1 MKSAGVAK
9 AVASAV
15 ALAFAVTTS
24 PFAQKP
30 ADKVREQDRVAAA
43 KQAPRADGAGAEA
56 PTQRFGETVAKLRQ
70 VEGNVLVSQES
81 GLASAAE
88 SLRLDDRSRV
98 ITTAN
103 AKATVV
109 YDDGCEI
116 TLEPN
121 QRLEI
126 RTDKE
131 CAERVV
137 QANTIFKDPGGL
149 AFAAGGT
156 GLVGGA
162 TAAALAGVGGGAI
175 LGTAGIS
182 GLAALLISRQDTA
195 VSPN

>member
-1 MKSAGVAK
+1 MKSSGVAK
-9 AVASAV
+9 AAASAV

-30 ADKVREQDRVAAA
+30 VDKDRPQDKVAAA
-43 KQAPRADGAGAEA
+43 KQAPGANAAGAEA
-56 PTQRFGETVAKLRQ
+56 PTQRHGETVAKLRQ

-81 GLASAAE
+81 GLASAE
-88 SLRLDDRSRV
+88 DSLRLEDRSRV

-103 AKATVV
+103 AKVIVV
-109 YDDGCEI
+109 YDDGCEV

-137 QANTIFKDPGGL
+137 QADTLFKEPAGL

-175 LGTAGIS
+175 VGTAGIS

-195 VSPN
+195 VSPS